1 MVVNKMCRKVFI
13 KPPVHDLLKNVE
25 SEIKEIVGTDI
36 YSFTREHSKY
46 DEKYEKIKE
55 LLYVRQSLLDKIF
68 LATPEE
74 INRLEQ
80 VNSLL
85 NDSTKKMFHRTASLY
100 RTLLSSYRDEEFDDD
115 YEVIGSLKCNID
127 YGSEGECYDTILKL
141 DNDEFYGSDFGYMIA
156 LINEMQDIENIVE
169 CHINYKE
176 THTPN
181 MSEKELD
188 CYDHWDDG
196 VSWNEGQLNRKELEH
211 ICICYAMHVI
221 CVHNEY
227 SLSDLLRLN
236 DFWVEVQI
244 KCQHFIFQKGYY

>member
-1 MVVNKMCRKVFI
+1 MVVNKMCRNVFI
-13 KPPVHDLLKNVE
+13 KPLAHELLKNVE
-25 SEIKEIVGTDI
+25 REIKEIVGTDI
-36 YSFTREHSKY
+36 YSSTRKHTKY
-46 DEKYEKIKE
+46 NEKHEKIKE
-55 LLYVRQSLLDKIF
+55 LLNVRQSLLDEMF

-85 NDSTKKMFHRTASLY
+85 DDSTKKMFHRTASLY

-115 YEVIGSLKCNID
+115 YEILGTLKCNVD
-127 YGSEGECYDTILKL
+127 YDSEDGSYGTVLKL
-141 DNDEFYGSDFGYMIA
+141 ENDEFYGSDFGYMIA
-156 LINEMQDIENIVE
+156 LINGMQDSENIVE
-169 CHINYKE
+169 CHIGYKE
-176 THTPN
+176 THTLN
-181 MSEKELD
+181 MSDKDLA
-188 CYDHWDDG
+188 CYDYRDDG

-227 SLSDLLRLN
+227 SLLDLLRLN

-244 KCQHFIFQKGYY
+244 KCQHFVNQQSI

>member
-1 MVVNKMCRKVFI
+1 MCRKVFI

-85 NDSTKKMFHRTASLY
+85 DDSTKKMFHRTASLY
-100 RTLLSSYRDEEFDDD
+100 CTLLSSYRDKEFDDD
-115 YEVIGSLKCNID
+115 YEVIGSLKCNVD
-127 YGSEGECYDTILKL
+127 YGLEGECYDTVLKL
-141 DNDEFYGSDFGYMIA
+141 MMSFMV
-156 LINEMQDIENIVE
+156 LTLDI
-169 CHINYKE
+169 
-176 THTPN
+176 
-181 MSEKELD
+181 
-188 CYDHWDDG
+188 
-196 VSWNEGQLNRKELEH
+196 
-211 ICICYAMHVI
+211 
-221 CVHNEY
+221 
-227 SLSDLLRLN
+227 
-236 DFWVEVQI
+236 
-244 KCQHFIFQKGYY
+244 